1 MGRGP
6 SKKLREK
13 KKRQKTKQSKPEKSK
28 KPKKTKQSKSKR
40 IKDKKIKSKSRTS
53 RFTDWFDKY
62 FFKEDYEK
70 RKMVEFANK
79 KSKFHCNGCSK
90 MKGTKNSRG
99 SLCKECIL
107 KDDHIEMSGGGLCLP
122 CVAPIIGGIGS
133 ALGIGAAGVGAATIA
148 KSYSSSSSHEYRKGK
163 VKRKEEFKV
172 INKKDK
178 KKKKYSISQNNL
190 EVIIKDG
197 KKKIKKK
204 FKTLKKA
211 NRYFEDKLRKSKDC
225 KTKKLIR

>member
-1 MGRGP
+1 MGRRP
-6 SKKLREK
+6 SR
-13 KKRQKTKQSKPEKSK
+13 QSKPKKTKHS
-28 KPKKTKQSKSKR
+28 KPKKTKQSKPKKKDK
-40 IKDKKIKSKSRTS
+40 KDKKITSKARTS
-53 RFTDWFDKY
+53 KLTDWLDKY
-62 FFKEDYEK
+62 LFKADYEK

-79 KSKFHCNGCSK
+79 KSKFHCKKCFK
-90 MKGTKNSRG
+90 MKDTKNSRG

-122 CVAPIIGGIGS
+122 CVAPVISGIGS

-148 KSYSSSSSHEYRKGK
+148 KSYSSSSSHEYQNGK
-163 VKRKEEFKV
+163 VKRKEEFEI
-172 INKKDK
+172 INKKNKK

-190 EVIIKDG
+190 EVIIKEG
-197 KKKIKKK
+197 KKKTKKK

-211 NRYFEDKLRKSKDC
+211 NQYFEDKLRKSKDC